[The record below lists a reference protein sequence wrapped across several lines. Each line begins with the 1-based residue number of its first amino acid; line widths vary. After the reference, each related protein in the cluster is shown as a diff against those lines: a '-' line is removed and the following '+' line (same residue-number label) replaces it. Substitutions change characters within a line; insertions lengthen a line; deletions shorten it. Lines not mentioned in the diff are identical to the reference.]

1 MKYIDLSNNVEYDTK
16 RMKKICMGTNG
27 LAGITKVYKS
37 SDGIYFRCWIN
48 VFGEKKSLS
57 PLFDNEAKELV
68 SYISKEAYKKEFKP
82 EER

>member
-16 RMKKICMGTNG
+16 RMKEICSVNRGF
-27 LAGITKVYKS
+27 AGITKVYKS
-37 SDGIYFRCWIN
+37 SDGVYFRCWIN
-48 VFGEKKSLS
+48 VFGEEKSLS

-68 SYISKEAYKKEFKP
+68 SGLSKEAYKKEFNT